1 MLLVT
6 LLASLLACGQDTS
19 KSENV
24 KALEERIDQLGQI
37 TLEDAYGITEA
48 RLIYEQTL
56 DVLIINEENVIA
68 YVDTLD

>member
-1 MLLVT
+1 MPLVT
-6 LLASLLACGQDTS
+6 LSASLLACGQDTP

-24 KALEERIDQLGQI
+24 KVLEERIDQLGQI

-68 YVDTLD
+68 YVDTLE